1 MDWKDES
8 MNTPAVL
15 SLEMD
20 GLKHS
25 TTFLNCNSGVRYD
38 ELLKAFVGQSI
49 AALYTPQTIIDCMR
63 EFIGEYGDKLATMNT
78 KTEHKQLTE

>member
-1 MDWKDES
+1 MDWTDES

-25 TTFLNCNSGVRYD
+25 TTFLNCGVRYD

-63 EFIGEYGDKLATMNT
+63 EFVGEYGDKLATMNVN
-78 KTEHKQLTE
+78 TEHKQLTE